1 MGQVHVRV
9 TLTNYREALL
19 AHLGQLPVDQVHHYE
34 TEALVDTSAMQ
45 CVIPPAVA
53 DRLGLLRLR
62 RTAARYVND
71 QVAEVDVSEVFTIE
85 VMGRQAHEDAMIIG
99 THVLLGVTVLERLD
113 LMVDGHRQQL
123 VPYEGTWD
131 QPVFRV

>member
-34 TEALVDTSAMQ
+34 TEALVDTGAMQ

-71 QVAEVDVSEVFTIE
+71 QVEEVDVSDLSRL
-85 VMGRQAHEDAMIIG
+85 GN
-99 THVLLGVTVLERLD
+99 THA
-113 LMVDGHRQQL
+113 
-123 VPYEGTWD
+123 P
-131 QPVFRV
+131 